1 MGDKFVKKYPDG
13 ILKEMSLP
21 LPLGLTRCSVDTL
34 HLADDIQQLR
44 VFVAVAHK
52 LVVDLKACIVCNYNL
67 SLPLNYRPSWECKIV
82 EEDIRF
88 EEFHFANKLIKFS
101 DLRRKRGV

>member
-52 LVVDLKACIVCNYNL
+52 LVVDLKACIHMQLQFV
-67 SLPLNYRPSWECKIV
+67 SA
-82 EEDIRF
+82 F
-88 EEFHFANKLIKFS
+88 KLQAVMGMQDS
-101 DLRRKRGV
+101 RGH